1 MLFVPKATCFRRRI
15 MTMYA
20 IAGYFGT
27 TRRLILY
34 PYESPPM
41 TRSNKKLAEGKMED
55 AMIKSITKRD
65 VLKGAGAL
73 GFSGFAARVAAAPAA
88 EAITPALIEAAKKEG
103 KVTFYTAMDLQFAER
118 LGKAFEAKYPGIA
131 ARVERSGAERVF
143 TRIAQEYSS
152 NIHSVDVVNT
162 SDQAHCIIWRRN
174 GWLAPYLPEEV
185 VKHYDKRYYDPEGL
199 NVVTRILISPIAY
212 NTNLVKK
219 EDAPKSFKDLLD
231 PKWKGKLV
239 KAHPAYS
246 GTIMN
251 STFEVARDLGWDYF
265 VKLAAQNVMQVQ
277 SATDTPKRI
286 SLGERA
292 VMVDGAGYLVIRYKE
307 TGQPVEIVYPEEG
320 TPLATGPSAVFKGAP
335 NPNAARLF
343 QNWMHSREA
352 QQLIVDDARQY
363 SAHSQ
368 TVEKPGIRK
377 LPDIKLMK
385 EDPEGILAEGEAVK
399 KRYAEIF
406 KV

>member
-1 MLFVPKATCFRRRI
+1 V
-15 MTMYA
+15 
-20 IAGYFGT
+20 
-27 TRRLILY
+27 
-34 PYESPPM
+34 
-41 TRSNKKLAEGKMED
+41 
-55 AMIKSITKRD
+55 
-65 VLKGAGAL
+65 
-73 GFSGFAARVAAAPAA
+73 
-88 EAITPALIEAAKKEG
+88 
-103 KVTFYTAMDLQFAER
+103 
-118 LGKAFEAKYPGIA
+118 KY
-131 ARVERSGAERVF
+131 
-143 TRIAQEYSS
+143 
-152 NIHSVDVVNT
+152 
-162 SDQAHCIIWRRN
+162 
-174 GWLAPYLPEEV
+174 
-185 VKHYDKRYYDPEGL
+185 YDKRYYNSEGL
-199 NVVTRILISPIAY
+199 HVTTRILISPIAY

-219 EDAPKSFKDLLD
+219 EDAPKSFRDLLD
-231 PKWKGKLV
+231 PKWKDKLV

-286 SLGERA
+286 SVGERA

-307 TGQPVEIVYPEEG
+307 AGQPVEIVYPEEG

-352 QQLIVDDARQY
+352 QQLLVDYARQY
-363 SAHSQ
+363 SPHSQ

-377 LPDIKLMK
+377 LADIKLMK
-385 EDPEGILAEGEAVK
+385 EDPEGILTQAEAVK

>member
-1 MLFVPKATCFRRRI
+1 
-15 MTMYA
+15 MTK
-20 IAGYFGT
+20 
-27 TRRLILY
+27 RL
-34 PYESPPM
+34 S
-41 TRSNKKLAEGKMED
+41 
-55 AMIKSITKRD
+55 KRD

-73 GFSGFAARVAAAPAA
+73 GLSAFAVRVAAAPAA
-88 EAITPALIEAAKKEG
+88 EAVTPALIEAAKKEG
-103 KVTFYTAMDLQFAER
+103 KVSFYTAMDLQFAER
-118 LGKAFEAKYPGIA
+118 LGKEFEAKYPGVVV
-131 ARVERSGAERVF
+131 RVERSGAERVF
-143 TRIAQEYSS
+143 TRIDQEYSS
-152 NIHSVDVVNT
+152 NIHTVDVVNT
-162 SDQAHCIIWRRN
+162 ADQAHCIIWKGK

-185 VKHYDKRYYDPEGL
+185 VKHFDKRYYDPEGQH
-199 NVVTRILISPIAY
+199 VTTRILISPIAY

-219 EDAPKSFKDLLD
+219 EDAPISFKDLLD

-251 STFEVARDLGWDYF
+251 ATFEIARDLGWDYF

-307 TGQPVEIVYPEEG
+307 EGQPVDIIYPEEG
-320 TPLATGPSAVFKGAP
+320 TPLATSPSAVFKAAP

-343 QNWMHSREA
+343 QSWMHSREA
-352 QQLIVDDARQY
+352 QQLLVDSARQY
-363 SAHSQ
+363 SPHGQ
-368 TVEKPGIRK
+368 TVEKPGVRK
-377 LPDIKLMK
+377 LADIKLMK
-385 EDPEGILAEGEAVK
+385 EDPEGVHTEADAVK

>member
-1 MLFVPKATCFRRRI
+1 MTKML
-15 MTMYA
+15 
-20 IAGYFGT
+20 
-27 TRRLILY
+27 
-34 PYESPPM
+34 
-41 TRSNKKLAEGKMED
+41 
-55 AMIKSITKRD
+55 TKRA
-65 VLKGAGAL
+65 LLRAGAL
-73 GFSGFAARVAAAPAA
+73 GFSAFAVRVSAAPAA
-88 EAITPALIEAAKKEG
+88 EAVTSALIAGAKKEG
-103 KVTFYTAMDLQFAER
+103 RVSFYTAMDLEFAER

-131 ARVERSGAERVF
+131 VRVERSGAERVF
-143 TRIAQEYSS
+143 TRVAQEYSS
-152 NIHSVDVVNT
+152 SIRAVDVVNT
-162 SDQAHCIIWRRN
+162 SDQAHCIIWKRN
-174 GWLAPYLPEEV
+174 DWLAPYLPEEV
-185 VKHYDKRYYDPEGL
+185 VKHYDKRYYDPDGL
-199 NVVTRILISPIAY
+199 HVTTRILISPLAY

-219 EDAPKSFKDLLD
+219 EHAPKGFKDLLD
-231 PKWKGKLV
+231 PKWAGKLV

-251 STFEVARDLGWDYF
+251 ATFEIARDLGWDYF

-286 SLGERA
+286 SIGERA

-307 TGQPVEIVYPEEG
+307 AGQPIDIIYPEEG

-352 QQLIVDDARQY
+352 QQILVDYARQY
-363 SAHSQ
+363 SPHAQ
-368 TVEKPGIRK
+368 TVEKPGVRRLVDIR
-377 LPDIKLMK
+377 LMN
-385 EDPEGILAEGEAVK
+385 EDSEGVLSQAEAVK